1 MPPACPAPPSRGPT
15 SLSTMFE
22 PTLATLAAGTNVA
35 IKLAEY
41 GLQLRE
47 ASAEVHV
54 FSRLIKRVQA
64 DLDEALRLH
73 SSPAVRA
80 RFEQG
85 TDALRARKAWVDRA
99 VRDAVE
105 ALAEIGRY
113 VEGARIDEAKE
124 RSMRLDH
131 RFQWIFDHR
140 NKVVMQEKALS
151 MCHASLLSA
160 IKELHR
166 IEEGA
171 VMPGGGSREDGGAES
186 KGAAGEEVGG
196 GKVGE
201 QAAQLPTYESS
212 QYDERVV
219 PSQTPNDPS

>member
-1 MPPACPAPPSRGPT
+1 MPPACPASPSRGPT

-47 ASAEVHV
+47 ASAEVHI

-105 ALAEIGRY
+105 ALAEIGR
-113 VEGARIDEAKE
+113 
-124 RSMRLDH
+124 
-131 RFQWIFDHR
+131 
-140 NKVVMQEKALS
+140 
-151 MCHASLLSA
+151 
-160 IKELHR
+160 
-166 IEEGA
+166 
-171 VMPGGGSREDGGAES
+171 
-186 KGAAGEEVGG
+186 
-196 GKVGE
+196 
-201 QAAQLPTYESS
+201 
-212 QYDERVV
+212 
-219 PSQTPNDPS
+219 SQTPNDPS